1 MFHPDSQLLQKF
13 MKPIVKEYNKTSKK
27 RILSPVSEIFLKKI
41 LGWMEDAEDS
51 FSNTIIQEM
60 ILDGKNGIPKG
71 EMQFHIPEKVMDHM
85 ERMRWI
91 GKKISFSIENRTFH
105 IFLLHPKTSQTESEI
120 YKWIDG
126 LKKRIYCWLYIASM
140 ESTKGCS
147 KTMNIYLYL
156 TDLKKKFPQK
166 GENEILSEINVNTA
180 YTFACSFS
188 ETGEN
193 EMYLYRKEEWFK
205 VFIHETFHAFAL
217 DFANMRETD
226 ADHQIL
232 RMFPLNIDLR
242 LFETYTEMWAETMN
256 IIYIVHSSNIKNKME
271 KIVEYL
277 KMEQLFSLFQALKVL
292 KHNHISYEELYEMT
306 ERAKIKRVHHY
317 KESSPVMAYYILK
330 SICMMNV
337 GEFIEWTS
345 INNKGSLNFQ
355 KTKSNIDSFIHFIK
369 ERYKHEEFLEA
380 MKFTENYY
388 SLMKRK
394 KMVGGFPTED
404 FDLGRNLRMSM
415 FEIE

>member
-13 MKPIVKEYNKTSKK
+13 MKPIVKEYNKTNKK

-51 FSNTIIQEM
+51 FSNTTIQESV
-60 ILDGKNGIPKG
+60 LDGLSKG
-71 EMQFHIPEKVMDHM
+71 KMHYHIPEKVMNHM
-85 ERMRWI
+85 ERMRWT
-91 GKKISFSIENRTFH
+91 GKKLSFSIEKRTFH
-105 IFLLHPKTSQTESEI
+105 IFLLHPMKAYTKESEI
-120 YKWIDG
+120 YKWIENA
-126 LKKRIYCWLYIASM
+126 KKRIYCWLYIASM

-166 GENEILSEINVNTA
+166 GENEILSEININTA
-180 YTFACSFS
+180 YTFACSLS
-188 ETGEN
+188 ESGEN

-217 DFANMRETD
+217 DFANMRETN

-256 IIYIVHSSNIKNKME
+256 IIYIVHSSKMENKME

-277 KMEQLFSLFQALKVL
+277 KMEQLFSLFQALKIL
-292 KHNHISYEELYEMT
+292 KYNHISYEELYEMT

-317 KESSPVMAYYILK
+317 KESTPVMAYYILK
-330 SICMMNV
+330 SICMMNI

-345 INNKGSLNFQ
+345 MNNKGSLNFP
-355 KTKSNIDSFIHFIK
+355 KTKGSIHSFVHFIK
-369 ERYKHEEFLEA
+369 ERYKNDDYLKA

-394 KMVGGFPTED
+394 KMMGGFPTDD
-404 FDLGRNLRMSM
+404 FDLLENLRMSM
-415 FEIE
+415 FENE